1 MKTRNLIVAA
11 VAVAT
16 LNVTTS
22 VQAGEPLRSSGSR
35 NVALLNSPRFLE
47 EHPELLRA
55 APSAKGTRAMD
66 HRKAERLAK
75 LTANSALAS
84 SPRFRE
90 EHPELRWATP
100 AVMEFITR
108 AVDESDRLANLKA
121 NRAVAKSPRF
131 LEEHPE
137 LSRGT
142 VEFEIAPVK

>member
-16 LNVTTS
+16 LNVATS
-22 VQAGEPLRSSGSR
+22 VRAEEPLRSSGSR
-35 NVALLNSPRFLE
+35 NVALMNSPRFLE
-47 EHPELLRA
+47 KHPELLRA
-55 APSAKGTRAMD
+55 APSAKNTGAMGE
-66 HRKAERLAK
+66 RKAERLAE
-75 LTANSALAS
+75 LTANRALAS

-90 EHPELRWATP
+90 EHPELRWAAP
-100 AVMEFITR
+100 AVMEFVTP
-108 AVDESDRLANLKA
+108 AVNESDRIANLKA
-121 NRAVAKSPRF
+121 NSAVAKSPRF